1 MNSVL
6 NLPNGQVRSNY
17 RRTLSNSTLQKI
29 LGARESC
36 ETDFLC
42 TLFITHFLKSKGVKK
57 IQVIS
62 SLRFQDPYS
71 NCQEFKTQYF
81 AGLAIFGE
89 T

>member
-1 MNSVL
+1 MTIGLVH
-6 NLPNGQVRSNY
+6 
-17 RRTLSNSTLQKI
+17 
-29 LGARESC
+29 ARESC
-36 ETDFLC
+36 ETNFLC
-42 TLFITHFLKSKGVKK
+42 TLFIRHFLKAKGVKK

-62 SLRFQDPYS
+62 NLRFQVPYS